1 MSEKSRQETI
11 EIGRFSYNVETS
23 IDRETWSRLMAF
35 TEDVISKT
43 DPKMPSDRRLL
54 LAWLNLVYWV
64 DTQNG
69 RLKDMLDSD
78 SDDKED
84 DR

>member
-1 MSEKSRQETI
+1 MSEKSRQETVQ
-11 EIGRFSYNVETS
+11 IGRFSYNVETS

-35 TEDVISKT
+35 TDDVISKT
-43 DPKMPSDRRLL
+43 DSKMPSDRRLL

>member
-1 MSEKSRQETI
+1 MSEKTRQETVQ
-11 EIGRFSYNVETS
+11 IGRFSYNVETS
-23 IDRETWSRLMAF
+23 IDRETWSRLMDF
-35 TEDVISKT
+35 TDDVISKT

-54 LAWLNLVYWV
+54 LAWLNLVYWI